1 MSPKLL
7 INDYFDITEYR
18 KGDKIQQYD
27 NISMDTVYVELPQRT
42 MARSSRLSRN
52 FTNLVVCL
60 TDLKLGMMI
69 TCVSS
74 ITSSSG
80 DS

>member
-7 INDYFDITEYR
+7 INDYFDITEYH

-27 NISMDTVYVELPQRT
+27 NISMYTVYVELPQRT

-52 FTNLVVCL
+52 FINLVVCL
-60 TDLKLGMMI
+60 TDLKLDMMI

-80 DS
+80 NS